1 MSARIFFSTL
11 TSVVVSSAVLGAM
24 ALSFSPLAR
33 TEAGLALTAGVWL
46 LVAGMSLHLVARRAE
61 RPVRGRDA
69 PGERLADA
77 G

>member
-11 TSVVVSSAVLGAM
+11 TSVMLSAAVLGAM

-33 TEAGLALTAGVWL
+33 TETGLALTAGVWL
-46 LVAGMSLHLVARRAE
+46 LVAGASLHLVARRAE
-61 RPVRGRDA
+61 RPVGGAEA